1 MSTSILPNLVP
12 SNSTATSTANQPQV
26 VNKYHWLFSWL
37 FKVLLYSMMGI
48 ILIQCWFF
56 LHIVWWKWFSVNNTA
71 FMNADLV
78 VLQIKNP
85 DAHINYIWVDY
96 ADINKSIKQA
106 VISSEDAEFED
117 HEGVDWA
124 AIELAR
130 ETNSKRG
137 KIVSGGSTITMQ
149 LAKNLF
155 LSGSRSY
162 LRKAQELVIT
172 YMLELVLS
180 KQRILEM
187 YLNIAEFG
195 IGIYGV
201 EAGAKHHFGIQAKQL
216 SAEQAARMAAMLP
229 RPKFY
234 DKHRNSTYLK
244 KRTRIIMKR
253 MQGVQIP

>member
-1 MSTSILPNLVP
+1 VIIKLFNLTASISTVSMNQAPATHTPNRQF
-12 SNSTATSTANQPQV
+12 T
-26 VNKYHWLFSWL
+26 WL
-37 FKVLLYSMMGI
+37 FKACVCLLTFVVLVQL
-48 ILIQCWFF
+48 WFF
-56 LHIVWWKWFSVNNTA
+56 VQIVWWKWFPVNRTA
-71 FMNADLV
+71 FMNADLIA
-78 VLQIKNP
+78 LQAKNP
-85 DAHINYIWVDY
+85 NAYITHTWVDY
-96 ADINKSIKQA
+96 EDISPHIKRA

-117 HEGVDWA
+117 HEGVDWD

-130 ETNSKRG
+130 ETNAKRG

-162 LRKAQELVIT
+162 VRKAQELIIT
-172 YMLELVLS
+172 YMLEGVLS

-187 YLNIAEFG
+187 YLNSAEFG
-195 IGIYGV
+195 IGVYGV
-201 EAGAKHHFGIQAKQL
+201 EAGAKHHFGIRAKNL
-216 SAEQAARMAAMLP
+216 SVEQAARMAAMLP

-234 DKHRNSTYLK
+234 DKHRGSTYLK

>member
-1 MSTSILPNLVP
+1 MS
-12 SNSTATSTANQPQV
+12 
-26 VNKYHWLFSWL
+26 
-37 FKVLLYSMMGI
+37 
-48 ILIQCWFF
+48 
-56 LHIVWWKWFSVNNTA
+56 
-71 FMNADLV
+71 ADLI
-78 VLQIKNP
+78 VLQAKNP
-85 DAHINYIWVDY
+85 DAHINHIWVDY

-130 ETNSKRG
+130 ETNAKRG

-162 LRKAQELVIT
+162 LRKLQELVIT

-187 YLNIAEFG
+187 YLNSAEFG
-195 IGIYGV
+195 IGVYGV

-244 KRTRIIMKR
+244 KRTRLIMKR

>member
-1 MSTSILPNLVP
+1 LSTSILPNLVP
-12 SNSTATSTANQPQV
+12 SNSTATLTANQPQA
-26 VNKYHWLFSWL
+26 VNKYRWL

-56 LHIVWWKWFSVNNTA
+56 LHIVWWKWFAVNNTA
-71 FMNADLV
+71 FMSADLI
-78 VLQIKNP
+78 VLQAKNP
-85 DAHINYIWVDY
+85 DAHINHIWVDY

-130 ETNSKRG
+130 ETNAKRG

-162 LRKAQELVIT
+162 LRKLQELVIT

-187 YLNIAEFG
+187 YLNSAEFG
-195 IGIYGV
+195 IGVYGV

-244 KRTRIIMKR
+244 KRTRLIMKR